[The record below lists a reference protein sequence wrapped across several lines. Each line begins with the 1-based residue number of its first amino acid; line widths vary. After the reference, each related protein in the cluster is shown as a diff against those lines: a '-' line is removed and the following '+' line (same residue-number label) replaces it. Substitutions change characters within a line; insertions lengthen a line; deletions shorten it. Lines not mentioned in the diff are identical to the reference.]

1 MNKTTKTDFYKI
13 DPRSIV
19 VSEGFNSRVD
29 FGDIEELAESIKA
42 SKGPIKAISVIPF
55 KDENGEE
62 KYRLVDG
69 ERRYRATML
78 LISQGFD
85 IPRVKAEFVPKNATE
100 EELLLNQ
107 IRSNEGKPFN
117 EYELGL
123 AYNKFSEM
131 GLSHKE
137 IAEKLGVARWKVD
150 CFLAHLNRDERVQ
163 ELMKQGKITGV
174 DVRRIYQA
182 SKNEEAAVKEIL
194 KLNDR
199 AEKTGKSKI
208 SLTDSDIDSAYSVA
222 KDTATI
228 KKGLATLITYIED
241 YASKGVE
248 PELDIYDILEKMSKE
263 KKSIKDIFEDYKK
276 YHKSA

>member
-13 DPRSIV
+13 DPRNIV

-42 SKGPIKAISVIPF
+42 SNGPIKAISVIPF

-78 LISQGFD
+78 LISQGYD

-182 SKNEEAAVKEIL
+182 SKNDDAAVKEIL

-208 SLTDSDIDSAYSVA
+208 FLTDSDIDSAYSVA

-248 PELDIYDILEKMSKE
+248 PELDIYDILDKMTKE